1 MDATHEGAA
10 DHFESLER
18 QAHAVHLAIGVL
30 LASEALLFAAILALV
45 AAYRVEWPVGFAVGV
60 HTSAKSIGSV
70 NTGVLLTSS
79 TLVALALARA
89 RAGHG
94 RGAAHFAWL
103 ATALGVVFLA
113 LKGLEYA
120 EHIEK
125 GIVPG
130 STAAAYGALAARG
143 TDSFWALYYFATGL
157 HALHVAVGVA
167 VLLWFGVRLRRC
179 DDVKPMLHSF
189 EAAGL
194 YWHFVDLVWLFLW
207 PIFYLA

>member
-1 MDATHEGAA
+1 VDATHDGAA

-18 QAHAVHLAIGVL
+18 QAHAVHLAVGVL
-30 LASEALLFAAILALV
+30 LASEALRFAAILALV

-60 HTSAKSIGSV
+60 HTASKTIGSV

-79 TLVALALARA
+79 TFVALALGRA
-89 RAGHG
+89 RAGQG
-94 RGAAHFAWL
+94 RRAANFAWL
-103 ATALGVVFLA
+103 AAALGVVFLV
-113 LKGLEYA
+113 LKGMEYA

-130 STAAAYGALAARG
+130 STAAAYGDLAARG

-157 HALHVAVGVA
+157 HALHVTVGVA
-167 VLLWFGVRLRRC
+167 VLVWFGARLRRC
-179 DDVKPMLHSF
+179 EDVNRLLHSF